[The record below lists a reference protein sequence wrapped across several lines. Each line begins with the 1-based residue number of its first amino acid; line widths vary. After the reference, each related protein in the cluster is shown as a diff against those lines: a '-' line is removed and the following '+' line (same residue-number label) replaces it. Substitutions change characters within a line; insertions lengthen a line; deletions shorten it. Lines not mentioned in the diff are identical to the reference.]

1 MVISIYT
8 LQQKLHTMSNSNYPK
23 TEIDNPSKK
32 RDSRNL
38 IIGLMAVGLVASLVY
53 LAINQ
58 NDSSQVIEQTH
69 TQIAKIS
76 DAKNQIQKSFDE
88 SLVRLDSMSGISN
101 GMKNKLK
108 EENAQIAQKKTE
120 IRRILNNRNATA
132 AELAKAKELISQLN
146 DKIGNM
152 EQDVARL
159 TSDNQS
165 LTQDKVQ
172 LTQDNIS
179 LTSDLQTTTAAK
191 QDLEKK
197 VDIASTLNATD
208 IAITPVD
215 VRSNGKEKITSTAKH
230 VNKLLISFQVT
241 NRIAQSGMTDVYVC
255 ITGPDGKTMFAPA
268 SGLGTFTTREEGD
281 KSFTAKVPVDFEMSQ
296 KKNVEFAF
304 TPADKFQQGSYTIQI
319 YQNGYKIG
327 EQTRELKKGGLFS

>member
-1 MVISIYT
+1 
-8 LQQKLHTMSNSNYPK
+8 MSNSNYPT
-23 TEIDNPSKK
+23 TEIDNTPKK
-32 RDSRNL
+32 KDSRNL
-38 IIGLMAVGLVASLVY
+38 IIGLLAVGLVASLVY

-58 NDSSQVIEQTH
+58 NNSSQVIEQTH
-69 TQIAKIS
+69 TQIAQIS
-76 DAKNQIQKSFDE
+76 DAKGQIQKSFDE

-101 GMKNKLK
+101 GMRVKLLG
-108 EENAQIAQKKTE
+108 ETAQITQKKAE
-120 IRRILNNRNATA
+120 IRRILNKRNATA

-172 LTQDNIS
+172 LTQDNTS
-179 LTSDLQTTTAAK
+179 LTSDLQTTTVAK

-208 IAITPVD
+208 ITITPVD

-241 NRIAQSGMTDVYVC
+241 NRIAQSGMTDIYVC
-255 ITGPDGKTMFAPA
+255 VTGPDGKTMLAPA
-268 SGLGTFTTREEGD
+268 SGSATFTSREEGD

-296 KKNVEFAF
+296 KKKVEFAF
-304 TPADKFQQGSYTIQI
+304 KPADKFQQGSYTIQI

-327 EQTRELKKGGLFS
+327 EGTRELKKGGLFS

>member
-1 MVISIYT
+1 
-8 LQQKLHTMSNSNYPK
+8 MSNSNYPT
-23 TEIDNPSKK
+23 TEIENTPK
-32 RDSRNL
+32 RKDSRNL
-38 IIGLMAVGLVASLVY
+38 IIGLLAAGVVASLVY
-53 LAINQ
+53 LVVTQ
-58 NDSSQVIEQTH
+58 NNSSQAIEQTQ
-69 TQIAKIS
+69 TQIVKIS
-76 DAKNQIQKSFDE
+76 DAKSQIQKSFDE

-101 GMKNKLK
+101 GMRSKLK
-108 EENAQIAQKKTE
+108 EENAQITQKKTE
-120 IRRILNNRNATA
+120 IRRILNKRNATA
-132 AELAKAKELISQLN
+132 AELAKANELISQLN

-172 LTQDNIS
+172 LTQDNTS

-197 VDIASTLNATD
+197 VDIASTLNASN

-255 ITGPDGKTMFAPA
+255 VTGPDGKTMLAPA
-268 SGLGTFTTREEGD
+268 SGSGTTFTTREDGD

-327 EQTRELKKGGLFS
+327 EGTRELKKGGLFS

>member
-1 MVISIYT
+1 MSI
-8 LQQKLHTMSNSNYPK
+8 SNYPT
-23 TEIDNPSKK
+23 TEVDNTPKQK
-32 RDSRNL
+32 DPKNL
-38 IIGLMAVGLVASLVY
+38 IIVLLAVGLLASLAY
-53 LAINQ
+53 LLIDGNKT
-58 NDSSQVIEQTH
+58 SQVIEENH

-76 DAKNQIQKSFDE
+76 DGKSQLQKSFDE

-101 GMKNKLK
+101 GMRSKLK
-108 EENAQIAQKKTE
+108 AEDAQIAQKKAE
-120 IRRILNNRNATA
+120 IRRILNNRNASA

-146 DKIGNM
+146 DKIGTM

-159 TSDNQS
+159 TTDNQS

-172 LTQDNIS
+172 LTQDNTS

-197 VDIASTLNATD
+197 VDIASTLNASN

-215 VRSNGKEKITSTAKH
+215 VKGNGKEKITSTAKR
-230 VNKLLISFQVT
+230 VNRLLISFQVT

-255 ITGPDGKTMFAPA
+255 ITGPDGKTMIATA
-268 SGLGTFTTREEGD
+268 SGTGTFTTREEGD
-281 KSFTAKVPVDFEMSQ
+281 KSYTAKVPVDFEMTQ

-304 TPADKFQQGSYTIQI
+304 APAGKFQQGSYTIQI

-327 EQTRELKKGGLFS
+327 EGTRELKKGGLFS